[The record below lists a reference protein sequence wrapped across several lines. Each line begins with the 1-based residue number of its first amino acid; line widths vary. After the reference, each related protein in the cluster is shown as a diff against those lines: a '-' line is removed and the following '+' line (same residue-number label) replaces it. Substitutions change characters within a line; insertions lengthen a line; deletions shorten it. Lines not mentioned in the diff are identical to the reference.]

1 MSNLSTIFDVVKD
14 GLKDIGADA
23 AHTLL
28 GMGEEAGDEAEQAI
42 REYQAIIEPVI
53 TTYANY
59 PKEALGL
66 MKSGQLGLASRLAGI
81 ANERVRTTLTTI
93 LGDSLK
99 SFTTILGAAVSV
111 FGKS

>member
-23 AHTLL
+23 SHTLL
-28 GMGEEAGDEAEQAI
+28 GMGEEAGKEAEQAI
-42 REYQAIIEPVI
+42 REYHAIIEPVI
-53 TTYANY
+53 TTYADY

-81 ANERVRTTLTTI
+81 ANEKARLTFDKI
-93 LGDSLK
+93 LGDGLK
-99 SFTTILGAAVSV
+99 SLTTLLGSALSV
-111 FGKS
+111 FG